1 MDILVVDDDIY
12 NGKMIG
18 HILKR
23 LLVEQA
29 LSSEDA
35 LAMLEQVV
43 PELLIVDL
51 MIPGRMDGID
61 LIKAIRSD
69 ARWAHIPIISM
80 TASYDA
86 LPRVSEMKALSDA
99 FLNKPLSPRKLREIV
114 TGMGLG
120 TAV

>member
-18 HILKR
+18 HILKS

-43 PELLIVDL
+43 PELLIIDL

-86 LPRVSEMKALSDA
+86 LPRVSEMKALSDV
-99 FLNKPLSPRKLREIV
+99 FLNKPLSPRKLREII

>member
-1 MDILVVDDDIY
+1 MDILVIDDDIY

-18 HILKR
+18 HILKN

-35 LAMLEQVV
+35 LTMLEQVV

-51 MIPGRMDGID
+51 MIPGSMDGID
-61 LIKAIRSD
+61 LIKTIRSD
-69 ARWAHIPIISM
+69 ARWSHIPILSM

-99 FLNKPLSPRKLREIV
+99 FLNKPLSPRKLREVV
-114 TGMGLG
+114 TGMGLD

>member
-18 HILKR
+18 HILKN

-35 LAMLEQVV
+35 LAMLGQVV
-43 PELLIVDL
+43 PGLLIVDL

-99 FLNKPLSPRKLREIV
+99 FLNKPLSPRKLRDIV
-114 TGMGLG
+114 AGMGLG